1 MQRKKQAIDYA
12 LSLIDFLQ
20 NDIQVLRQLVEEIRD
35 AEQGDLNKLVAQLD
49 AQKKQ
54 QERQEKHRLRDEARS
69 RARKWAEQTF
79 KNKNNGQGSCTSPA
93 LQGALVNGVSLDN

>member
-12 LSLIDFLQ
+12 LSLIDCLQ
-20 NDIQVLRQLVEEIRD
+20 NDIQVLWQLVEEICD
-35 AEQGDLNKLVAQLD
+35 AEQGDLNELVAQLD

-54 QERQEKHRLRDEARS
+54 QERQEKRRLRDKARS

-79 KNKNNGQGSCTSPA
+79 KNKNNG
-93 LQGALVNGVSLDN
+93 

>member
-1 MQRKKQAIDYA
+1 MQRKKEALDYV

-35 AEQGDLNKLVAQLD
+35 AEQGDLDELVAQLD

-54 QERQEKHRLRDEARS
+54 QERQEKCGLRDKARS
-69 RARKWAEQTF
+69 QACKWAEQTF
-79 KNKNNGQGSCTSPA
+79 KNKNK
-93 LQGALVNGVSLDN
+93 

>member
-35 AEQGDLNKLVAQLD
+35 AEQGDLDKLVVQLD
-49 AQKKQ
+49 AKKTT
-54 QERQEKHRLRDEARS
+54 RKARETPTS
-69 RARKWAEQTF
+69 RRGTL
-79 KNKNNGQGSCTSPA
+79 TST
-93 LQGALVNGVSLDN
+93 